1 MPPEEMLYG
10 FREGLSLA
18 RPPKR
23 SVAERG
29 HHHPAEG
36 TEACSLVLAL
46 HTALEQCRVKKYM
59 RASQKTT

>member
-46 HTALEQCRVKKYM
+46 HTALEQCRV
-59 RASQKTT
+59 